1 LDATSR
7 PLTRRASIAS
17 VAAGG
22 RSLGTD
28 RERRE
33 LTRGK
38 TVGMQEL
45 DVQMEGLRVFDF
57 GLAVRRMPLQAGG
70 RMRGESFGS

>member
-1 LDATSR
+1 MS
-7 PLTRRASIAS
+7 S
-17 VAAGG
+17 G
-22 RSLGTD
+22 RSLGAD

-38 TVGMQEL
+38 TVGMHEL
-45 DVQMEGLRVFDF
+45 DVQMECLRVFGF

-70 RMRGESFGS
+70 RMRDESFGS